1 MAPTEILARQHFN
14 TLEPLARAAGVEIVL
29 LTGRD
34 KGKARQAILG
44 GLASGATPLVVGT
57 HALFQED
64 VAFRDLAMAV
74 IDEQHRFG
82 VHQRLTL
89 TGKGKAVD
97 VLVMTA
103 TPIPR
108 TLMLTAHGDMDVS
121 RLTERPDRKS
131 TRLHSRHQCATRMP
145 SSG

>member
-1 MAPTEILARQHFN
+1 
-14 TLEPLARAAGVEIVL
+14 
-29 LTGRD
+29 
-34 KGKARQAILG
+34 
-44 GLASGATPLVVGT
+44 
-57 HALFQED
+57 
-64 VAFRDLAMAV
+64 MAV

-103 TPIPR
+103 TPTPR

-121 RLTERPDRKS
+121 RLTERPPGRQPIETRTLSLDRLDEVVDGVARALARDAQVYRSEEHTSELQSLLRISYAVFCLKKKNDKV
-131 TRLHSRHQCATRMP
+131 H
-145 SSG
+145 

>member
-1 MAPTEILARQHFN
+1 MAPTETLARQHFN
-14 TLEPLARAAGVEIVL
+14 TLEPWARAAGVEIVL

-89 TGKGKAVD
+89 TGKGTAVD

-108 TLMLTAHGDMDVS
+108 PLMQIGRAHACTPVTNAPPVCWLL
-121 RLTERPDRKS
+121 R
-131 TRLHSRHQCATRMP
+131 ATKKKKYDKQP
-145 SSG
+145 